1 MKNKLLAFCLSLGLA
16 IALTV
21 LVRDPGFTDSQDYV
35 LFLLFFS
42 IWLWI
47 TEAIPPFA
55 VGLFI
60 LAFLVF
66 SLGNERFNSEPRDI
80 AQYVNTFSSRVI
92 WLMLGGFFLATAMA
106 KTGLDADLLRFT
118 LRVSGST
125 PRRILIG
132 LMLTTMIAS
141 MLMSNTATTAMV
153 IAAVMPL
160 LTSLG
165 RQSPF
170 VRAALVGVPLAAT
183 VGGMGTIIGTP
194 PNMLAVGVLENAG
207 ITVDFL
213 RWMYFGVPL
222 ALFLTATGC
231 LTLIK
236 VYLKDNRPLP
246 VESFSARS
254 DNGAVPGMRTKRR
267 VVLLVLAVTLLLWM
281 TSSLHHLGVAMVA
294 AIPIVFLTMTSV
306 LDASDVRSLPWDTLL
321 LVAGGLSLGLALQ
334 ETELLS
340 HYAQGIIDM
349 KLDSRIALGVFAFA
363 TMLASNIMSNTATST
378 LLIPLGMATLPEHQT
393 EAALIIGLSAS
404 TAMLLPVS
412 TPPNA
417 IAFSTGLVSQKDFRL
432 GGILMGLLGPAVAI
446 LWVLLLS

>member
-1 MKNKLLAFCLSLGLA
+1 MKNKLFAFCLSLGLA
-16 IALTV
+16 IALTF
-21 LVRDPGFTDSQDYV
+21 LVRDSGFTDSQDYV

-42 IWLWI
+42 IGLWI

-60 LAFLVF
+60 LAFLAF
-66 SLGNERFNSEPRDI
+66 SLGNEWFNSAPQDI
-80 AQYVNTFSSRVI
+80 AKYVNTFSSQVI
-92 WLMLGGFFLATAMA
+92 WLMLGGFFLAAGMA

-125 PRRILIG
+125 PRRILMG

-160 LTSLG
+160 LTRLG
-165 RQSPF
+165 KQSPF
-170 VRAALVGVPLAAT
+170 VRATLVGVPLAAT

-194 PNMLAVGVLENAG
+194 PNMLAVGVLESAG

-213 RWMYFGVPL
+213 RWMTFGVPL
-222 ALFLTATGC
+222 ALFLTAVGC

-246 VESFSARS
+246 VESFTATGGG
-254 DNGAVPGMRTKRR
+254 GAAPGMRMKRR

-281 TSSLHHLGVAMVA
+281 TSSVHHVGVALVA

-321 LVAGGLSLGLALQ
+321 LVAGGLSLGMALQ
-334 ETELLS
+334 DTHLLG
-340 HYAQGIIDM
+340 HYAQRIIDM
-349 KLDSRIALGVFAFA
+349 DLNSTIALGMFAFV

-378 LLIPLGMATLPEHQT
+378 LLIPLGMATLPEHQMQ
-393 EAALIIGLSAS
+393 AALIIGLSAS

-417 IAFSTGLVSQKDFRL
+417 IAYATELVDQKDFRL
-432 GGILMGLLGPAVAI
+432 GGVLMGLLGPAVAI
-446 LWVLLLS
+446 LWVLLIR